1 MENYTTAYIDVTR
14 KPFFIIILIVFLNFT
29 YLTQVEIDILWF
41 RLCRA
46 ELKPCSHLSRTSPN
60 PRICLY
66 STEVKLRAVSDW
78 TGQTTAQLPN
88 KKTWRARSQWR
99 IRATKA
105 DDGYAK
111 QLKQAPGLV
120 LTAAFFSNIFTFSA
134 QMEIRIWHRGGKQAL
149 LEKNTAD
156 WALVSSDYRFYISAT
171 RKRERLALS
180 ARSSAAR
187 RSKSWGIL
195 HCNSFISMLITSI
208 QKGKYPEIP
217 SIVSGGNR
225 KQKRNPSARLCR
237 GLLVPPS
244 CQIWNSISN
253 IQTVFEWA
261 AEWRANIC

>member
-1 MENYTTAYIDVTR
+1 MS
-14 KPFFIIILIVFLNFT
+14 LLNPC
-29 YLTQVEIDILWF
+29 LHL
-41 RLCRA
+41 A
-46 ELKPCSHLSRTSPN
+46 E
-60 PRICLY
+60 
-66 STEVKLRAVSDW
+66 VAQRAVLDW
-78 TGQTTAQLPN
+78 TGQTTAQFPN
-88 KKTWRARSQWR
+88 KKTWQAGSQWR

-111 QLKQAPGLV
+111 HPKQAAGLV

-171 RKRERLALS
+171 RKRERLAPS
-180 ARSSAAR
+180 ARGSAAR

-217 SIVSGGNR
+217 STVSGSKR
-225 KQKRNPSARLCR
+225 KQNRNPSARLR
-237 GLLVPPS
+237 LGLLVPPS
-244 CQIWNSISN
+244 CQIWSSISN
-253 IQTVFEWA
+253 IQTVFEGA

>member
-1 MENYTTAYIDVTR
+1 MREAVFWTEMWDYILDSDTNLDFWV
-14 KPFFIIILIVFLNFT
+14 
-29 YLTQVEIDILWF
+29 QV
-41 RLCRA
+41 RCTG
-46 ELKPCSHLSRTSPN
+46 LKPCSYLNRKSPH
-60 PRICLY
+60 PRICLC
-66 STEVKLRAVSDW
+66 STEVKRRAVLDW
-78 TGQTTAQLPN
+78 TGQTTAQFPN
-88 KKTWRARSQWR
+88 KKTWQARSQWR
-99 IRATKA
+99 IKATKA

-111 QLKQAPGLV
+111 HPKQAPGLV

-134 QMEIRIWHRGGKQAL
+134 QMEIRMWHRGGKQAL

-171 RKRERLALS
+171 RKRERLAPS
-180 ARSSAAR
+180 ARSSAVP

-208 QKGKYPEIP
+208 QNGKYPEIP
-217 SIVSGGNR
+217 STVSGGNR
-225 KQKRNPSARLCR
+225 KQKRNPSACLCW

-244 CQIWNSISN
+244 CQIWNSIGN